1 MISHLYVHVPFC
13 PKICPYCSFY
23 KTEAARGGF
32 REFVDAVL
40 AEAEKCP
47 FPVQPRTVFFGGGTP
62 TALNNTQLEALISG
76 LQRIF
81 DFSAVQEFTVEMNP
95 ATVSPGKASLLRDL
109 GVNRASL
116 GVQSWEAHVLETL
129 GRAHTADMSR
139 KSIEILRGAG
149 FDNLNLDHMFGVP
162 GQTTTDW
169 QRTLARSL
177 EFSPEHLSAYSLT
190 YEEDTEFFEK
200 LGRGEFSP
208 DEGLDAD
215 LFESTINDLE
225 ASGYDHYETS
235 NYAKPGKACLHNLAY
250 WQGADFLGLGPSAVS
265 TMGHERTKNVADTK
279 EYVRRCQAGVTAAD
293 VCETL
298 SEMDRHLERIALGLR
313 TSSGIDASDVPDSK
327 TDRLVENGI
336 LEKHAGRLFLTRT
349 SRALADEVALEI
361 A

>member
-1 MISHLYVHVPFC
+1 MIHHLYVHVPFC

-23 KTEAARGGF
+23 KTEASRGGF
-32 REFVDAVL
+32 REFVEAVL
-40 AEAEKCP
+40 AEAAKCP
-47 FPVQPRTVFFGGGTP
+47 IPVQPRTIFFGGGTP
-62 TALNNTQLEALISG
+62 TALNSSQLETLIGG

-81 DFSAVQEFTVEMNP
+81 DFSEVKEFTVEMNP
-95 ATVSPGKASLLRDL
+95 ATVSPGKASTLRDL

-116 GVQSWEAHVLETL
+116 GVQSWEPHILETL
-129 GRAHTADMSR
+129 GRSHTADMSR
-139 KSIEILRGAG
+139 KSIDILRSAG

-162 GQTTTDW
+162 GQTPADW

-208 DEGLDAD
+208 DDGLDAD
-215 LFESTINDLE
+215 LFETTIEDLE
-225 ASGYDHYETS
+225 AVGFEQYETS

-265 TMGHERTKNVADTK
+265 TMGTERTKNISDTT
-279 EYVRRCQAGVTAAD
+279 EYVRRCKAGVTAAD
-293 VCETL
+293 VCESL
-298 SEMDRHLERIALGLR
+298 SQTDLRLERIALGLR
-313 TSSGIDASDVPDSK
+313 TSSGIAASDVPASK
-327 TDRLVENGI
+327 VDRLVETGM
-336 LEKHAGRLFLTRT
+336 LYKQSGRLFLTRS